1 MRRRNRSFFASV
13 AFLVGIIGLAAGAIL
28 FFPHS
33 GNSVIGQ
40 QWTQIGPAPL
50 AIDAEHNYQGA
61 GPDSGAIVDIAID
74 PRGSSDQTIYIAT
87 ENGGI
92 WKTLDGGTT
101 WKPKTDFMPSNS
113 MGAVAL
119 DPADPSIVYA
129 GTGYF
134 IPQGLFKGVGIYKS
148 TDGGDSWTA
157 IGPSFLNG
165 RAVIKMVLPAA
176 DRLLVATNIGL
187 FLSVDGGQNFGNN
200 SPTFNNGAAVLAGGI
215 GDLRLDTTVANTVR
229 AAVAGSGIFESTDGG
244 ATWPTNL
251 FNNPGAPTANVGFI
265 TFAQSTSPD
274 NLSIYA
280 NVADSRGQTSPIPM
294 PAPFPYLGL
303 YVSTDGGGNWTA
315 KQTGVGSPGTGCQ
328 CGYDQPIAV
337 DPLDATTVFIGFQED
352 FKSVTSGTSFINI
365 GHNQIHNDHHAMVWS
380 PASHP
385 PVGLWVRLYDVN
397 DGGIAFTDDR
407 GTTFSNAL
415 QGVFPNALAT
425 NLFRAMDIGRGTIT
439 NNSFSYGGQQDTGT
453 VEMRPPF
460 TNNTWHLGIDGDGG
474 PVAVEPTNP
483 AVTLGTD
490 DGGIVRTI
498 DGGGSWT
505 GPTGFPANTSMGVP
519 IFDPNGTKAYM
530 TAATAPAANTPPNLF
545 QIFFSTDHGATFAA
559 MHAFPTYI
567 NAMSMAKIDSNTLWA
582 GINDGT
588 VQSTNNALLGA
599 GSTWTSHTVTGAP
612 AGQGVSGVA
621 VDPSSTNTVYVIY
634 PGFSGIDPDLAPTE
648 HIFVTQDGG
657 TTWTDIS
664 GVANGGSTNLP
675 DLPLSSVVI
684 DKTTLPHTI
693 IVSSDSAVFQSA
705 DLGQTWQ
712 VLGLGMPTVDV
723 TSLAL
728 DDEALPPLLRA
739 STFGRSAFE
748 LAAATTAL
756 ISVNADLNFGQL
768 CPKQTATRQVE
779 VFNVGI
785 KDLHIA
791 SFTRISGSTD
801 FTILPNPAPP
811 LTISPDAHV
820 DFTIQFAP
828 TILGPQTATFQIN
841 SDDPN
846 TPAFQVVATG
856 SEGNGTENIT
866 GSGIFG
872 TAVCAEAP
880 ATQKLKIN
888 NVGTCNLDVAS
899 ALLTG
904 CSSDFS
910 LVNPTE
916 FPATISPDS
925 GLGVGIQF
933 SPTAQGLQS
942 CNLAISSDDPVN
954 PVVLVPLSG
963 EKGNGKINVTGS
975 GNFGASVCGG
985 KAPPQTLKINNTG
998 PCNLNVVSA
1007 VISCLDFTLVNPGE
1021 FPATISPDSGLDVG
1035 INFTPTSAGP
1045 KSCTLTITS
1054 DDPTNPVL
1062 VIPLNATTPLGS
1074 ASLTFPA
1081 GLTFPPTVIQQNA
1094 ACPAKL
1100 GVPITDAGT
1109 CPVQVNSVTLTQ
1121 SSTVP
1126 PGLDYSLTGLPG
1138 LPVTLSPGDQLGS
1151 GDLDL
1156 VFEPFALA
1164 RESTGNVNVTYVN
1177 DPITGATTTDQV
1189 PFCGEAVHRGIR
1201 VLVTRR
1207 GVPVA
1212 KVKKI
1217 QLQTELA
1224 PEQWKAIFAVSTVK
1238 NALLQTIT
1246 GAAPCPT
1253 FQFHAEWGGVSNP
1266 RALKLGVYRIRVTL
1280 KVGNTLRHRVRRF
1293 TMDECSFTPNIV
1305 VAF

>member
-1 MRRRNRSFFASV
+1 MGGRNRSFFASV

-33 GNSVIGQ
+33 GSTVIGQ

-50 AIDAEHNYQGA
+50 EIDAEQNYQGA
-61 GPDSGAIVDIAID
+61 GPDSGMITDIAID
-74 PRGSSDQTIYIAT
+74 PRGTTDQTIYIAT

-101 WKPKTDFMPSNS
+101 WKPKTDYMPSNS

-119 DPADPSIVYA
+119 DPGDPSIVYA

-134 IPQGLFKGVGIYKS
+134 IPQGLFKGVGLYKS

-157 IGPSFLNG
+157 IGPSYLSG
-165 RAVIKMVLPAA
+165 VAVIKMVLPATN
-176 DRLLVATNIGL
+176 RLLVATNGGL
-187 FLSVDGGQNFGNN
+187 YLSVDGGQNFGNN
-200 SPTFNNGAAVLAGGI
+200 SPTFDNGATILGGLI
-215 GDLRLDTTVANTVR
+215 GDLRLDTTAANTVR
-229 AAVAGSGIFESTDGG
+229 AAVAGSGIFVSTDGG

-251 FNNPGAPTANVGFI
+251 FSNPGAPTANVGFI
-265 TFAQSTSPD
+265 TFAQSTNPN

-280 NVADSRGQTSPIPM
+280 NVADSRGQTSPIPR

-303 YVSTDGGGNWTA
+303 YVSADGGGHWTA
-315 KQTGVGSPGTGCQ
+315 KQTGAGSPGNACQ

-337 DPLDATTVFIGFQED
+337 DPATASTVFIGFQED
-352 FKSVTSGTSFINI
+352 YGSIDSGSTFTNI
-365 GHNQIHNDHHAMVWS
+365 GHNQIHNDHHAMVFS
-380 PASHP
+380 PATHP
-385 PVGLWVRLYDVN
+385 TGPPTQWYDGN
-397 DGGIAFTDDR
+397 DGGISVTAD
-407 GTTFSNAL
+407 GGATFSNSI

-425 NLFRAMDIGRGTIT
+425 NLFRAMDIGRGSPT
-439 NNSFSYGGQQDTGT
+439 NNQYSYGGQQDTGT
-453 VEMRPPF
+453 NEFRPPF
-460 TNNTWHLGIDGDGG
+460 TNLTWHLGIDGDGG

-483 AVTLGTD
+483 DVTLGTD
-490 DGGIVRTI
+490 DGGIVRTT
-498 DGGGSWT
+498 DGGATWT

-519 IFDPNGTKAYM
+519 FFDPNGTNAYM
-530 TAATAPAANTPPNLF
+530 TAATAPAPKTAPNLF
-545 QIFFSTDHGATFAA
+545 QIFFSTNHGASFAA
-559 MHAFPTYI
+559 MHAFTTYI

-588 VQSTNNALLGA
+588 VQSTGNALLGA

-621 VDPSSTNTVYVIY
+621 VDPSNTNIVYVTY

-657 TTWTDIS
+657 ATWTDIS
-664 GVANGGSTNLP
+664 GVTNGGSNNLP
-675 DLPLSSVVI
+675 DLPLHSVVI
-684 DKTTLPHTI
+684 DQTTSPHTI

-723 TSLAL
+723 TSIAL
-728 DDEALPPLLRA
+728 DDGAVPPLLRA

-748 LAAATTAL
+748 LEAATTAL
-756 ISVNADLNFGQL
+756 LSVNADLNFGQL
-768 CPKQTATRQVE
+768 CPSQPATRPVE
-779 VFNVGI
+779 VFNVGV
-785 KDLHIA
+785 KDLHIS

-801 FTILPNPAPP
+801 FTILPIPATP

-828 TILGPQTATFQIN
+828 TVLGPQTATFQIN

-856 SEGNGTENIT
+856 SEGNGTENVT
-866 GSGIFG
+866 GSGIFSASVCPG
-872 TAVCAEAP
+872 TSP
-880 ATQKLKIN
+880 TQTLKIN
-888 NVGTCNLDVAS
+888 NTGTCNLDVSS
-899 ALLTG
+899 AALTG

-933 SPTAQGLQS
+933 SPTSEGLQS
-942 CNLAISSDDPVN
+942 CHLEINSDDPSN
-954 PVVLVPLSG
+954 LTFSVPLSG
-963 EKGNGKINVTGS
+963 GEGNPKINVTGS
-975 GNFGASVCGG
+975 GDFGTEVCGG
-985 KAPPQTLKINNTG
+985 KAPPQTLKVNNTG
-998 PCNLNVVSA
+998 PCNLIVTSA
-1007 VISCLDFTLVNPGE
+1007 VISCSDFTLVNPSE
-1021 FPATISPDSGLDVG
+1021 FPATISPDSELDIG

-1054 DDPTNPVL
+1054 NDQSSPT
-1062 VIPLNATTPLGS
+1062 VIPLTATTPLGS

-1081 GLTFPPTVIQQNA
+1081 GLTFPPTVIQKDA
-1094 ACPAKL
+1094 ACPVKM
-1100 GVPITDAGT
+1100 GVPVTDGGV
-1109 CPVQVNSVTLTQ
+1109 CPVQMNAVTLT
-1121 SSTVP
+1121 STSVP
-1126 PGLDYSLTGLPG
+1126 PDLDYSLTGLPG
-1138 LPVTLSPGDQLGS
+1138 LPVTLVPSGQLGS

-1156 VFEPFALA
+1156 VFEPFAVA
-1164 RESTGNVNVTYVN
+1164 RESTGTANFTFVN
-1177 DPITGATTTDQV
+1177 DPITGATATTAV
-1189 PFCGEAVHRGIR
+1189 PYCGEAVQRGIR
-1201 VLVTRR
+1201 VLVTQG
-1207 GVPVA
+1207 GVPVPVVRHIA
-1212 KVKKI
+1212 L
-1217 QLQTELA
+1217 QLAYGPDQNGG
-1224 PEQWKAIFAVSTVK
+1224 IFTMWHVK
-1238 NALLQTIT
+1238 NAPLQTVT
-1246 GAAPCPT
+1246 GTAPCPS
-1253 FQFHAEWGGVSNP
+1253 FQFHAEFGGASTP
-1266 RALKLGVYRIRVTL
+1266 RQLKLGDY
-1280 KVGNTLRHRVRRF
+1280 RVRVWIKIGKKIVNKAVRF